1 MFASGGSRAI
11 DITISLFDP
20 GAVKVGKDL
29 HGFGL
34 IHSVT
39 TISQCSETEV
49 LTLCFFKR
57 CNIKYCEVQKHK
69 VRKKL
74 RSAEPLT

>member
-1 MFASGGSRAI
+1 MMEVCVCVCVCAHGTMFASGGSRAI

-39 TISQCSETEV
+39 T
-49 LTLCFFKR
+49 LL
-57 CNIKYCEVQKHK
+57 NA
-69 VRKKL
+69 L
-74 RSAEPLT
+74 RQRS